1 MCIRAVFTARGRAKG
16 GVGGGGGGED
26 RSWELLS
33 LCELA

>member
-16 GVGGGGGGED
+16 GVGGGGGED